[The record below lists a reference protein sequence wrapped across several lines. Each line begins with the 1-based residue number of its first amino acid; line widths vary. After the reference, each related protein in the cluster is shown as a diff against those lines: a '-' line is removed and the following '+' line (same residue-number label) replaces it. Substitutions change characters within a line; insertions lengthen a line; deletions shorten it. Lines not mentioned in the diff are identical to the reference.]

1 MKTTTARI
9 AETYA
14 LLDRAKCDRM
24 ETAERVAFVR
34 GMRPL
39 RKIAEEFEQ
48 TRRDAVKRLRPE
60 GFDKAEKLIADF
72 NAMPAEERGVA
83 VASAEMQA
91 ALKANAEYV
100 AAVNDCIADEAE
112 REVESPQGTVS
123 EETFGRL
130 MESNPEWT
138 LGQAMLVRDL
148 LCNQED

>member
-34 GMRPL
+34 GMQPL

-48 TRRDAVKRLRPE
+48 TRRDAIKRLRPE

-91 ALKANAEYV
+91 ALKADRKSV
-100 AAVNDCIADEAE
+100 V
-112 REVESPQGTVS
+112 
-123 EETFGRL
+123 
-130 MESNPEWT
+130 
-138 LGQAMLVRDL
+138 
-148 LCNQED
+148 